1 MDLHLFYYTDLVFS
15 HVFSKNLPTKYGAS
29 KLRNSNEMKLRDAI
43 IAGIAHLTQ
52 NRLRAGLSILGIFIG
67 IASVLCMM
75 AIGDGAKKII
85 SDGIETLGGIDQV
98 QLRNNYGVYRRGR
111 WHPITERLKL
121 DDALAIEAEVPNI
134 RFVLP
139 KNERY
144 RILITAQDGKQAR
157 PILEGVTAD
166 YARGM
171 HWSVQEGR
179 FISESDVTQAL
190 QVCILG
196 NNVATELFGE
206 TSPIGKEVKIKFYYW
221 RRASIRARVVGVM
234 AVKGRGVDFTWTL
247 DDVVCVPLTTHQ
259 QRISGYD
266 YIERITIF
274 TEKDV
279 DKSAIIDSAR
289 AVIRK
294 RHRNRDDFV
303 RHWVPTGGVKR
314 LEHIQRVIKI
324 ALGSIAGFSLFVSGI
339 GIMNICLVSVGEKT
353 REIGLRK
360 SVGAKRIH
368 IFWQFLTESICL
380 CFCGGVLGI
389 AGGWVAGHG
398 MARLAV
404 RIVPIVPEWPVVL
417 SWQWILT
424 AVVFSLIMGISFGV
438 YPAMQAARL
447 SPIDALRTED

>member
-1 MDLHLFYYTDLVFS
+1 
-15 HVFSKNLPTKYGAS
+15 
-29 KLRNSNEMKLRDAI
+29 MKIRDAI
-43 IAGIAHLTQ
+43 AAGIAHLAQ

-67 IASVLCMM
+67 VASVLCMM

-85 SDGIETLGGIDQV
+85 SDGIETLGGVDQV
-98 QLRNNYGVYRRGR
+98 QLRNNYGYYRRGR
-111 WHPITERLKL
+111 WHRISERLKFE
-121 DDALAIEAEVPNI
+121 DALAIEAEVPNI
-134 RFVLP
+134 RYVLP

-144 RILITAQDGKQAR
+144 RILITNRDGRQAR
-157 PILEGVTAD
+157 PILEGVTED
-166 YARGM
+166 YALGM
-171 HWSVQEGR
+171 HWNVQEGR
-179 FISESDVTQAL
+179 FIARNDVTQAL

-206 TSPIGKEVKIKFYYW
+206 TSALGKEVKIKYHYW
-221 RRASIRARVVGVM
+221 RQASMRARVVGVM
-234 AVKGRGVDFTWTL
+234 AVKGRGFDSTWSL

-279 DKSAIIDSAR
+279 DKSAIVAAAR
-289 AVIRK
+289 TVIRK
-294 RHRNRDDFV
+294 KHRNKDDFV

-324 ALGSIAGFSLFVSGI
+324 ALGGIAGFSLFVSGI

-368 IFWQFLTESICL
+368 VFYQFLTEAVCL
-380 CFCGGVLGI
+380 CCCGGILGI
-389 AGGWVAGHG
+389 AGGWVAAHG
-398 MARLAV
+398 MALLAV

-417 SWQWILT
+417 SGQWILI
-424 AVVFSLIMGISFGV
+424 AIVFSLFMGVSFGV
-438 YPAMQAARL
+438 YPAMRAARL
-447 SPIDALRTED
+447 SPIDALRTEN

>member
-1 MDLHLFYYTDLVFS
+1 M
-15 HVFSKNLPTKYGAS
+15 P
-29 KLRNSNEMKLRDAI
+29 MKLRDAI
-43 IAGIAHLTQ
+43 AAGIAHLAQ

-85 SDGIETLGGIDQV
+85 SDRLETLGGVDQV

-111 WHPITERLKL
+111 WHRITERLKL
-121 DDALAIEAEVPNI
+121 EDALAIEAEVPNI
-134 RFVLP
+134 RYVLP

-144 RILITAQDGKQAR
+144 RILVISRDGRQSR
-157 PILEGVTAD
+157 PILEGITAD

-171 HWSVQEGR
+171 HWGVQEGR

-190 QVCILG
+190 QVCVLG

-206 TSPIGKEVKIKFYYW
+206 TSAIGKEVKIKYHYW
-221 RRASIRARVVGVM
+221 RQASMRARVVGVM
-234 AVKGRGVDFTWTL
+234 AVKGRGFDSTWSL

-274 TEKDV
+274 TEKGV
-279 DKSAIIDSAR
+279 DKAAIIAAAR
-289 AVIRK
+289 AVVRK
-294 RHRNRDDFV
+294 KHRNRDDFV

-324 ALGSIAGFSLFVSGI
+324 ALGSIAGFALFVSGI

-360 SVGAKRIH
+360 SVGAKRVH
-368 IFWQFLTESICL
+368 VFWQFLTEAMCL
-380 CFCGGVLGI
+380 CFCGGILGI
-389 AGGWVAGHG
+389 AGGWVAAHG

-417 SWQWILT
+417 SWQWILI
-424 AVVFSLIMGISFGV
+424 AIVFSVFMGVSFGV

-447 SPIDALRTED
+447 SPIDALRTEN

>member
-1 MDLHLFYYTDLVFS
+1 
-15 HVFSKNLPTKYGAS
+15 
-29 KLRNSNEMKLRDAI
+29 MKLSDAI
-43 IAGIAHLTQ
+43 AAGIAHLTQ

-85 SDGIETLGGIDQV
+85 SDGIETLGGVDQV
-98 QLRNNYGVYRRGR
+98 QLRNNYGYYRRGR
-111 WHPITERLKL
+111 WHWISERLKL
-121 DDALAIEAEVPNI
+121 EDALAIEAEIPNI
-134 RFVLP
+134 RYVLP

-144 RILITAQDGKQAR
+144 RILAISGDGSQAR

-166 YARGM
+166 YALGM
-171 HWSVQEGR
+171 HWNVLEGR
-179 FISESDVTQAL
+179 FIAQNDVTEAL
-190 QVCILG
+190 QVCVLG
-196 NNVATELFGE
+196 NNVAAELFGE
-206 TSPIGKEVKIKFYYW
+206 TSAIGKEVKIKYHYW
-221 RRASIRARVVGVM
+221 RQASMRARVVGVM
-234 AVKGRGVDFTWTL
+234 AVKGRGFDSTWSL
-247 DDVVCVPLTTHQ
+247 DDVICVPLTTHQ

-279 DKSAIIDSAR
+279 DKSAILASAR
-289 AVIRK
+289 AIIRK
-294 RHRNRDDFV
+294 KHRNRDDFV

-368 IFWQFLTESICL
+368 VFYQFLTEAVCL
-380 CFCGGVLGI
+380 CFCGGILGI
-389 AGGWVAGHG
+389 AGGWVAAHG

-417 SWQWILT
+417 SLHWVLIAL
-424 AVVFSLIMGISFGV
+424 VFSLFMGVSFGV

-447 SPIDALRTED
+447 TPIDALRTEN

>member
-1 MDLHLFYYTDLVFS
+1 
-15 HVFSKNLPTKYGAS
+15 
-29 KLRNSNEMKLRDAI
+29 MKLQDAI
-43 IAGIAHLTQ
+43 AAGIAHLTQ

-85 SDGIETLGGIDQV
+85 SDGIETLGGVDQV
-98 QLRNNYGVYRRGR
+98 QLRNNYGYYRRGR
-111 WHPITERLKL
+111 WHRITERLKY
-121 DDALAIEAEVPNI
+121 DDALAIEAEVPHI
-134 RFVLP
+134 RYVLP

-144 RILITAQDGKQAR
+144 RILVISRDGSQAR

-171 HWSVQEGR
+171 HWRVQEGR
-179 FISESDVTQAL
+179 FISEGDVDQAL
-190 QVCILG
+190 QVCVLG

-221 RRASIRARVVGVM
+221 HRASMRARVVGVM
-234 AVKGRGVDFTWTL
+234 AVKGTGVNFTWSL
-247 DDVVCVPLTTHQ
+247 DDAVCVPLTTHQ
-259 QRISGYD
+259 QRIAGYD

-274 TEKDV
+274 TEKDA
-279 DKSAIIDSAR
+279 DKAAIIDSAR

-294 RHRNRDDFV
+294 KHRNRDDFI
-303 RHWVPTGGVKR
+303 RHWIPTGEVKR
-314 LEHIQRVIKI
+314 LEHIQKVLKI

-368 IFWQFLTESICL
+368 IFWQFLTEAVCL
-380 CFCGGVLGI
+380 CFCGGILGI
-389 AGGWVAGHG
+389 AGGWVAGHA

-404 RIVPIVPEWPVVL
+404 RILPIVPEWPVVL
-417 SWQWILT
+417 SWQWILI
-424 AVVFSLIMGISFGV
+424 AIVFSFFMGVSFGV

-447 SPIDALRTED
+447 TPIDALRTEN

>member
-1 MDLHLFYYTDLVFS
+1 
-15 HVFSKNLPTKYGAS
+15 
-29 KLRNSNEMKLRDAI
+29 MKINDAI
-43 IAGIAHLTQ
+43 YAGITHLAQ

-85 SDGIETLGGIDQV
+85 SDGIETLGGVDQV
-98 QLRNNYGVYRRGR
+98 QLRNHYGYWRRGR
-111 WHPITERLKL
+111 WHRIKERLKL
-121 DDALAIEAEVPNI
+121 EDALAIEAEVPNI
-134 RFVLP
+134 RYVLP
-139 KNERY
+139 KNESY
-144 RILITAQDGKQAR
+144 RILITNRDGRQAR
-157 PILEGVTAD
+157 PMLEGVTAD

-171 HWSVQEGR
+171 HWPVQEGR
-179 FISESDVTQAL
+179 FISESDMTQAL
-190 QVCILG
+190 QVCVLG

-206 TSPIGKEVKIKFYYW
+206 TSPIGKEVKIKYRYW
-221 RRASIRARVVGVM
+221 YASTRARVIGVM
-234 AVKGRGVDFTWTL
+234 AVKGIGVGSTWTL

-274 TEKDV
+274 TEKDAA
-279 DKSAIIDSAR
+279 KGTIIDAAR
-289 AVIRK
+289 AVVRRK
-294 RHRNRDDFV
+294 HRNRDDFV

-314 LEHIQRVIKI
+314 LEHIQKVIKI

-360 SVGAKRIH
+360 SVGAKRLH
-368 IFWQFLTESICL
+368 IFWQFLTESLCL

-389 AGGWVAGHG
+389 AGGWIAGHG

-404 RIVPIVPEWPVVL
+404 RIVPIVPKWPVVL
-417 SWQWILT
+417 SWQWVLI
-424 AVVFSLIMGISFGV
+424 AIVFSLFMGVSFGV

-447 SPIDALRTED
+447 SPIDALRTEN

>member
-1 MDLHLFYYTDLVFS
+1 
-15 HVFSKNLPTKYGAS
+15 
-29 KLRNSNEMKLRDAI
+29 MKINDAI
-43 IAGIAHLTQ
+43 YAGITHLAQ

-85 SDGIETLGGIDQV
+85 SDAIETLGGTDQV
-98 QLRNNYGVYRRGR
+98 QLRNNYGYYRRGR
-111 WHPITERLKL
+111 WHRITERLKFE
-121 DDALAIEAEVPNI
+121 DALAIEAEVPNI
-134 RFVLP
+134 RYILA
-139 KNERY
+139 KNESY
-144 RILITAQDGKQAR
+144 RILITNQDGKQAR
-157 PILEGVTAD
+157 PMLEGVTAD
-166 YARGM
+166 YALGM
-171 HWSVQEGR
+171 HWNVQEGR

-190 QVCILG
+190 QVCVLG

-206 TSPIGKEVKIKFYYW
+206 TSPIGQEVKIKYRYW
-221 RRASIRARVVGVM
+221 YASTRARVIGVM
-234 AVKGRGVDFTWTL
+234 AVKGIGVGSTWTL

-274 TEKDV
+274 TEKDI
-279 DKSAIIDSAR
+279 DKSAVVDAAR
-289 AVIRK
+289 AVIRRK
-294 RHRNRDDFV
+294 HRNKDDFV
-303 RHWVPTGGVKR
+303 RHWIPTRGIKR
-314 LEHIQRVIKI
+314 LEHIQQVIKI

-360 SVGAKRIH
+360 SVGAKQIH
-368 IFWQFLTESICL
+368 IFLQFLTESLAL

-389 AGGWVAGHG
+389 VGGWIAAHG

-404 RIVPIVPEWPVVL
+404 RIVPIVPKWPVVL
-417 SWQWILT
+417 SWQWVLI
-424 AVVFSLIMGISFGV
+424 AIVFSLFMGVSFGV

-447 SPIDALRTED
+447 TPIDALRAEN

>member
-1 MDLHLFYYTDLVFS
+1 
-15 HVFSKNLPTKYGAS
+15 
-29 KLRNSNEMKLRDAI
+29 MKLRDAI
-43 IAGIAHLTQ
+43 AAGIAHLTQ

-85 SDGIETLGGIDQV
+85 SDGIETLGGVDQV
-98 QLRNNYGVYRRGR
+98 QLRNNYGYYRRGR
-111 WHPITERLKL
+111 WHWISERLKL
-121 DDALAIEAEVPNI
+121 EDALAIEAEIPNI
-134 RFVLP
+134 RYVLP

-144 RILITAQDGKQAR
+144 RILAISDDGSQAR
-157 PILEGVTAD
+157 PILEGVTED
-166 YARGM
+166 YALGM
-171 HWSVQEGR
+171 HWNVLEGR
-179 FISESDVTQAL
+179 FIAKNDVTEAL
-190 QVCILG
+190 QVCVLG
-196 NNVATELFGE
+196 NNVAAELFGE
-206 TSPIGKEVKIKFYYW
+206 TSAIGKEVKIKYHYW
-221 RRASIRARVVGVM
+221 RQASMRARVIGVM
-234 AVKGRGVDFTWTL
+234 AVKGRGFDSTWSL

-279 DKSAIIDSAR
+279 DKSAIVASAR
-289 AVIRK
+289 AIIRK
-294 RHRNRDDFV
+294 KHRNRDDFV

-314 LEHIQRVIKI
+314 LAHIQRVIKI

-368 IFWQFLTESICL
+368 IFWQFLTEAVCL
-380 CFCGGVLGI
+380 CFCGGILGI
-389 AGGWVAGHG
+389 GGGWISAHG

-417 SWQWILT
+417 SLHWVLIAL
-424 AVVFSLIMGISFGV
+424 VFSLFMGISFGV

-447 SPIDALRTED
+447 TPIDALRTEN

>member
-1 MDLHLFYYTDLVFS
+1 
-15 HVFSKNLPTKYGAS
+15 
-29 KLRNSNEMKLRDAI
+29 MKLRDAI
-43 IAGIAHLTQ
+43 AAGIAHLAQ

-111 WHPITERLKL
+111 WHRITERLKL
-121 DDALAIEAEVPNI
+121 EDALAIEAEVPNI

-144 RILITAQDGKQAR
+144 RILVISREGRQAR
-157 PILEGVTAD
+157 PILEGITAD

-171 HWSVQEGR
+171 HWSIQEGR

-190 QVCILG
+190 QVCVLG

-206 TSPIGKEVKIKFYYW
+206 TSAIGKEVKIKYHYW
-221 RRASIRARVVGVM
+221 RQASMRARVIGVM
-234 AVKGRGVDFTWTL
+234 AVKGRGFDSTWSL

-274 TEKDV
+274 TEKDA
-279 DKSAIIDSAR
+279 DKSAIIDAAR
-289 AVIRK
+289 AVVRK
-294 RHRNRDDFV
+294 KHRNRDDFI

-324 ALGSIAGFSLFVSGI
+324 ALGSIAGFALFVSGI

-368 IFWQFLTESICL
+368 IFWQFLTEAMCL
-380 CFCGGVLGI
+380 CSCGGILGI
-389 AGGWVAGHG
+389 GGGWIAAQG

-417 SWQWILT
+417 SWQWILI
-424 AVVFSLIMGISFGV
+424 AIVFSVFMGISFGV

-447 SPIDALRTED
+447 SPIDALRTEN